1 MARQSVK
8 LGRWVQIMPARCSIF
23 RDSHFQATVQ
33 LGRWSVKLGRWWGG
47 GKTLCEILTVAD
59 AIPLP
64 MTDPRVD
71 RKTELEWGFYAVHQ
85 RLGLMKALAM
95 VAVFAI
101 LAGEGGA
108 LAQPAFADHSES
120 IVDIPTGSG
129 ACIDTNECYVPTD
142 VRIDVGGEITWIN
155 NDIVSHSIESGTM
168 QGGSSD
174 LFGTGSL
181 LIPPGGEYSFVFDGF
196 ELGTYPYFCLVHTWM
211 AGSVTVVAAGEDGD
225 GMEHDG
231 MEHDG
236 MEHDGMERDGMER
249 DGMERDGMER
259 DGMERDGMEK
269 GDNMMMMEASAT
281 GMISDGTMVE
291 VHATEPAEGERMEI
305 SVMFPNSEHVN
316 YDITVTQNGKEVLSD
331 TGAHRHVGVGIH
343 MTAPL
348 PSSDPVD
355 ITITFQGYGVVEPIT
370 GPIGEEVAF
379 TNVVP
384 EFGTVAVI
392 ILGVAIT
399 STIAVTARSRIVPRI

>member
-1 MARQSVK
+1 
-8 LGRWVQIMPARCSIF
+8 
-23 RDSHFQATVQ
+23 
-33 LGRWSVKLGRWWGG
+33 
-47 GKTLCEILTVAD
+47 
-59 AIPLP
+59 
-64 MTDPRVD
+64 
-71 RKTELEWGFYAVHQ
+71 
-85 RLGLMKALAM
+85 MKALAM
-95 VAVFAI
+95 VAVFTI
-101 LAGEGGA
+101 LAVEGGA

-129 ACIDTNECYVPTD
+129 ACIDTECYVPTD

-236 MEHDGMERDGMER
+236 MEHDGME
-249 DGMERDGMER
+249 
-259 DGMERDGMEK
+259 K
-269 GDNMMMMEASAT
+269 GGNMMMEASAT

>member
-1 MARQSVK
+1 M
-8 LGRWVQIMPARCSIF
+8 
-23 RDSHFQATVQ
+23 
-33 LGRWSVKLGRWWGG
+33 
-47 GKTLCEILTVAD
+47 
-59 AIPLP
+59 
-64 MTDPRVD
+64 
-71 RKTELEWGFYAVHQ
+71 
-85 RLGLMKALAM
+85 
-95 VAVFAI
+95 
-101 LAGEGGA
+101 
-108 LAQPAFADHSES
+108 
-120 IVDIPTGSG
+120 
-129 ACIDTNECYVPTD
+129 PTD

-211 AGSVTVVAAGEDGD
+211 AGSVTVVAAGEDGN
-225 GMEHDG
+225 GMEHG
-231 MEHDG
+231 
-236 MEHDGMERDGMER
+236 
-249 DGMERDGMER
+249 
-259 DGMERDGMEK
+259 GMEK

-348 PSSDPVD
+348 SSSDPAD